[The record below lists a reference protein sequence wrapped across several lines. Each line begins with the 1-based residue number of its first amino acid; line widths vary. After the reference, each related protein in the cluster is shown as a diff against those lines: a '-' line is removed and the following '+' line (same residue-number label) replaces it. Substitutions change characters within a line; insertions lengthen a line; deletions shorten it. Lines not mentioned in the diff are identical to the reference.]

1 LNESF
6 IINDLEYL
14 MNKKQ
19 FFKIVFPVFG
29 VTCCIF
35 ILLNFILLKI
45 NWFIPILIICL
56 AIIFL
61 FIFQLYFAIGYNLE
75 KIEHELKLSKT
86 INGETDRWNIDEKI
100 GEKKYYS
107 QCRQDKWIIED
118 IFDYKE
124 NGFFVDLGAADG
136 IDISNTYMLEK
147 KYKWKGICIE
157 AEDSMFKK
165 LKSNRSCI
173 CVNVC
178 IDDYEKKQIK
188 FTKGRGLIGG
198 IIDQDTDNKG
208 FISSSE
214 FDQMETF
221 TLASFLDKYNAPKV
235 IDYLSLDVE
244 GAEHRIFRDFPFG
257 QYKFLAMSIEK
268 PKKELLDILKKNGY
282 IKIGSNDFD
291 KLFIHED
298 FNKYIKN

>member
-1 LNESF
+1 
-6 IINDLEYL
+6 

-19 FFKIVFPVFG
+19 FFKIVIPVFMI
-29 VTCCIF
+29 IF
-35 ILLNFILLKI
+35 SIFTFLNFSLLKI
-45 NWFIPILIICL
+45 DWTIPIFIGSLG
-56 AIIFL
+56 IIFL
-61 FIFQLYFAIGYNLE
+61 FTFKLYFVIYSKLE
-75 KIEHELKLSKT
+75 KIEHELNLSKA
-86 INGETDRWNIDEKI
+86 INGETDRWNIDEKT

-118 IFDYKE
+118 IFDHKE
-124 NGFFVDLGAADG
+124 GGFFVDLGAADG
-136 IDISNTYMLEK
+136 IDISNTYILEK

-157 AEDSMFKK
+157 AEDSIFKNLK
-165 LKSNRSCI
+165 LNRNCI

-214 FDQMETF
+214 FDQKETF
-221 TLASFLDKYNAPKV
+221 TLASVLDKYNAPKF

-257 QYKFLAMSIEK
+257 KYKFLAMSIEK

-282 IKIGSNDFD
+282 IKVGSNDFD

-298 FNKYIKN
+298 FNKYI